1 MKGEE
6 SVFGLSD
13 ILRAISDG
21 MEKPVVIIL
30 IILMAASV
38 FMLGRLFAE
47 AVGERRKLRPELPK
61 LLDRL
66 RACES
71 VEEMRSEITCSGL
84 LRRQKALLLELTG
97 HSELTPPM
105 REAMAAQLLD
115 AEEEHWRGIVRL
127 TDLIARLGP
136 MFGLLGTL
144 IPLGPGII
152 ALGNGDTFTLSRSL
166 LTAFDTT
173 VAGLLAAAVA
183 AVISAVRR
191 RWYRRSES
199 ELETAAECLLENMKL
214 VGREKDA

>member
-1 MKGEE
+1 
-6 SVFGLSD
+6 
-13 ILRAISDG
+13 
-21 MEKPVVIIL
+21 
-30 IILMAASV
+30 
-38 FMLGRLFAE
+38 
-47 AVGERRKLRPELPK
+47 
-61 LLDRL
+61 
-66 RACES
+66 
-71 VEEMRSEITCSGL
+71 MRTEIARSGL
-84 LRRQKALLLELTG
+84 LRRQKELLLELTG
-97 HSELTPPM
+97 HGELTPPM